1 MNSCH
6 AVRPEASPENGA
18 ILLVGNPNVGKS
30 ALFAALTGRYVAVS
44 NYPGTTVEIARG
56 AAGLNGAARAVVD
69 TPGIRGTVPISDDER
84 VARDLL
90 MDEERPTIVQVA
102 DAKNLRRSLLLTLE
116 LAETGLPMVLAVNM
130 TDEAEAR
137 GITVDLDHLSAL
149 LGVPVVGTVAT
160 RRSGVD
166 ALEAGLPQARP
177 AEPSTS
183 VGAAAGE
190 VVARVAALVPPAPFP
205 PRGVARML
213 LSGDDELADRLD
225 LSHRARDEV
234 ARGRQDLERLLGV
247 PAAVAFNR
255 SRLAAADRIVEAV
268 VTRHRVR
275 RSVGEAA
282 GRVAAHPLLGWPIL
296 AVVLVLVYLL
306 VGRLGAGTLVDLLE
320 DRLFGEVVNPWAR
333 DAASRLIPVGVVERF
348 LVGPYG
354 LVTMAL
360 TYGLAIIL
368 PVVATFFFAFGA
380 LEDSGYLPRLALLLD
395 RSFRR
400 MGLNGKAVLPMVLGL
415 GCVTLAT
422 MTTRVL
428 ETRKERLQVTLLL
441 ALSVPCSAQ
450 LGVILGMIAATGA
463 VGTAVWSGVVVASL
477 LAVGFLSAKVIPGPV
492 SDFVLELPPLR
503 VPSVRNLALKTGAR
517 MEWYLKEVIPVFV
530 LGTAILF
537 ALDETGLL
545 GVLER
550 GLSPVVQGWLGLPA
564 AATGVLLIGFLRR
577 DYGAAGL
584 FALALQG
591 ALSPAQVLVALVVI
605 TLFVPCIASVLVIVR
620 EFGARVAAAML
631 AFVFGFALGVGGLL
645 NLALEVFDVR
655 IG

>member
-1 MNSCH
+1 MNSQ
-6 AVRPEASPENGA
+6 AVRREASLGERP

-30 ALFAALTGRYVAVS
+30 ALFAALTGRYVAVA

-56 AAGLNGAARAVVD
+56 TAGRGGDARPVID
-69 TPGIRGTVPISDDER
+69 TPGVRSLVPLSEDER

-90 MDEERPTIVQVA
+90 LDDGDATVVQVA

-116 LAETGLPMVLAVNM
+116 LAETGVPMVLALNM
-130 TDEAEAR
+130 ADEAEDR
-137 GITVDLDHLSAL
+137 GLEVDSERLASI
-149 LGVPVVGTVAT
+149 LGIPVVPTVAT
-160 RRSGVD
+160 HRIGVD
-166 ALEAGLPQARP
+166 ELASALATARP
-177 AEPSTS
+177 ASPPDASHDR
-183 VGAAAGE
+183 VDGAAR
-190 VVARVAALVPPAPFP
+190 RVADLLPPSSLRSSAL
-205 PRGVARML
+205 GRMVL
-213 LSGDDELADRLD
+213 AGADDLVRRLD
-225 LSHRARDEV
+225 PSRAAIDEV
-234 ARGRQDLERLLGV
+234 ARLRTELERNLGEPV
-247 PAAVAFNR
+247 ALALNRRRLAVA
-255 SRLAAADRIVEAV
+255 DGIVGTV
-268 VTRHRVR
+268 VTRRRARGSVR
-275 RSVGEAA
+275 EAA
-282 GRVAAHPLLGWPIL
+282 GRVAAHPLFGWPIL
-296 AVVLVLVYLL
+296 AVVLGLVYLL

-320 DRLFGEVVNPWAR
+320 TRLFGEVVNPWAGDVAQDLVPFEIVR
-333 DAASRLIPVGVVERF
+333 RF

-368 PVVATFFFAFGA
+368 PVVATFFLAFGV

-400 MGLNGKAVLPMVLGL
+400 VGLNGKAVLPMVLGL

-450 LGVILGMIAATGA
+450 LGVILGMITATGA
-463 VGTAVWSGVVVASL
+463 TGTAIWAGVVAASL
-477 LAVGFLSAKVIPGPV
+477 LAVGFLSAKVIPGTG
-492 SDFVLELPPLR
+492 SDFVLEVPPLR

-517 MEWYLKEVIPVFV
+517 IEWYLREVIPVFV

-537 ALDETGLL
+537 VLDETGLL
-545 GVLER
+545 GALER

-605 TLFVPCIASVLVIVR
+605 TLFVPCIASLLVIVR
-620 EFGARVAAAML
+620 EFGARTAAVML
-631 AFVFGFALGVGGLL
+631 AFVFAFALGVGGLL
-645 NLALEVFDVR
+645 NLVLEVFDVR
-655 IG
+655 LG